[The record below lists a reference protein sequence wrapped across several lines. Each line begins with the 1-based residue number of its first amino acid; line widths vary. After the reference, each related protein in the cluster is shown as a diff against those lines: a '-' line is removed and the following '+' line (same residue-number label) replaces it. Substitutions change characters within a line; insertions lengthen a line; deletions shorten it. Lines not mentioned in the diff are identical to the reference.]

1 MRNKSN
7 LCIVK
12 EASAYLKRAL
22 PVLGFAGATLFTSCE
37 KDEPTI
43 PLHDTTYVWGRNNMA
58 QLFPTDNVVASADST
73 SVRTVYLHSD
83 GAPWGGAFNM
93 TELREWVLE
102 PVLNDIPEHNRHKIK
117 GSGIINQPLFR
128 TDDKQMFTK
137 QYEDS
142 VWLSKMGFIIKAPIY
157 SPVVRDAYVYGR

>member
-1 MRNKSN
+1 MK
-7 LCIVK
+7 IKKTVPY
-12 EASAYLKRAL
+12 YLKRAL
-22 PVLGFAGATLFTSCE
+22 PVLGLAGATLFTSCE

-43 PLHDTTYVWGRNNMA
+43 PLHDTIYVWGTNNMT
-58 QLFPTDNVVASADST
+58 QIFPTDNVVASADST

-83 GAPWGGAFNM
+83 GVWWGGAFNM
-93 TELREWVLE
+93 NELREWVLE
-102 PVLNDIPEHNRHKIK
+102 PVLNDIPERNRHKIR
-117 GSGIINQPLFR
+117 GAGIINGPLFR

-142 VWLSKMGFIIKAPIY
+142 VWLSKMGFIIKDPIY

>member
-1 MRNKSN
+1 MKNKSK

-12 EASAYLKRAL
+12 EASAFLKRAL

-37 KDEPTI
+37 KEEPTI
-43 PLHDTTYVWGRNNMA
+43 PLHDTTYVWGA
-58 QLFPTDNVVASADST
+58 QNLTQIFPTDNVVASADST

-83 GAPWGGAFNM
+83 GVWGSGLSM
-93 TELREWVLE
+93 TELREWILE
-102 PVLNDIPEHNRHKIK
+102 PVLNDIPKHNRHKIK
-117 GSGIINQPLFR
+117 GAGIISGHVFR

-142 VWLSKMGFIIKAPIY
+142 VWLSKMGFIIKDPIY
-157 SPVVRDAYVYGR
+157 SPVARDAYVYGR

>member
-1 MRNKSN
+1 MRNKTN
-7 LCIVK
+7 LSVIK
-12 EASAYLKRAL
+12 KKSTFLKRAL

-43 PLHDTTYVWGRNNMA
+43 PLHDTTYVWGANNMT
-58 QLFPTDNVVASADST
+58 QIFPTDNVVASADST

-83 GAPWGGAFNM
+83 GVWGWVLNM

-117 GSGIINQPLFR
+117 GSGIINQPTFR

-142 VWLSKMGFIIKAPIY
+142 VWLSKMGFIIKDPIY
-157 SPVVRDAYVYGR
+157 GPVVRDAYVYGR

>member
-1 MRNKSN
+1 MK
-7 LCIVK
+7 IKKTVPY
-12 EASAYLKRAL
+12 YLKRAL
-22 PVLGFAGATLFTSCE
+22 PVLGLAGATLFTSCE

-43 PLHDTTYVWGRNNMA
+43 PLHDTIYVWGTNNMT
-58 QLFPTDNVVASADST
+58 QIFPTDNVVASADST

-83 GAPWGGAFNM
+83 GVWWGGAFNM
-93 TELREWVLE
+93 NELREWVLE
-102 PVLNDIPEHNRHKIK
+102 PVLNDIPERNRHKIR
-117 GSGIINQPLFR
+117 GAGIINGPLFR

-142 VWLSKMGFIIKAPIY
+142 VWLSKMGFIMKDPIY

>member
-1 MRNKSN
+1 MKMTKT
-7 LCIVK
+7 VPY
-12 EASAYLKRAL
+12 YLKRAL

-43 PLHDTTYVWGRNNMA
+43 PLHDTTYVWGTNNMA
-58 QLFPTDNVVASADST
+58 QIFPTDNVVASADST

-83 GAPWGGAFNM
+83 GVWGWALDM

-117 GSGIINQPLFR
+117 GSGIINGPVFR

-142 VWLSKMGFIIKAPIY
+142 VWLSKMGFIIKDPIY
-157 SPVVRDAYVYGR
+157 TPVARDAYVYGR